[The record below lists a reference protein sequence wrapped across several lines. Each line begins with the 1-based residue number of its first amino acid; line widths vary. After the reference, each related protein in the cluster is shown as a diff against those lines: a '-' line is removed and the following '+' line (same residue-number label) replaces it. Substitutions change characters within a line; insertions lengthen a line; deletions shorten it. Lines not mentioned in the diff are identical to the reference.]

1 MPTQRAVLL
10 KATDTAVGDA
20 QQVDAPY
27 YTGQTGIY
35 AEFIAPTSLELQIE
49 AILVPLSE
57 HLQSKIYIMHAS
69 SSADKISR
77 ANTLANTVLP
87 ASTMTSK
94 QITGDALL
102 MYGEAGKDMLLDPDW
117 RCLHDVCYESQLAS
131 LGGKKQ
137 SSSTAK
143 ELADEYIRRLR
154 SASDV
159 PVHAKKDEAGDEVDA
174 EDEAWTDEDVEA
186 PDAGK
191 KKSDSR
197 SENNEDEEEQG
208 SDASEEEEEEEEE
221 ESELESDDEDDP
233 RKQALLDAIKQMILT
248 DGKLDL
254 DRQVGLPIQ
263 MMLSKA
269 NGLCS

>member
-1 MPTQRAVLL
+1 MTLQQDMPTQRAVLL
-10 KATDTAVGDA
+10 KASDAAIGDA
-20 QQVDAPY
+20 QQVDVPY

-87 ASTMTSK
+87 ISTITSK

-131 LGGKKQ
+131 LGGSKQ
-137 SSSTAK
+137 STSTAK
-143 ELADEYIRRLR
+143 ELAEEYIRRL
-154 SASDV
+154 SNSHI
-159 PVHAKKDEAGDEVDA
+159 PVCAEKDEAGDEVDD

-186 PDAGK
+186 PDAGR
-191 KKSDSR
+191 KSE
-197 SENNEDEEEQG
+197 SESEDNEDEQK
-208 SDASEEEEEEEEE
+208 SDASEQEEEEEEE

-248 DGKLDL
+248 DGQLDL
-254 DRQVGLPIQ
+254 DR
-263 MMLSKA
+263 
-269 NGLCS
+269 